1 MPIVIAL
8 LVLAAVVGLVAPRRV
23 ALALTGLG
31 AAAALFVW
39 TWAVADG
46 KGDDP
51 AWTLVIPAAAALVA
65 LWIADAVGKA
75 RRRRPVA

>member
-1 MPIVIAL
+1 MPVLIAL
-8 LVLAAVVGLVAPRRV
+8 LVLAGIAGLVAPRRV
-23 ALALTGLG
+23 ALGVTAVG

-51 AWTLVIPAAAALVA
+51 AWTLVFPAVTAVVA
-65 LWIADAVGKA
+65 LWATDAVGKA
-75 RRRRPVA
+75 RHGRPAD